1 MKNTLLVMMAPSAV
15 GKSTLAKQFAKDHED
30 TMIVSRDAIRFALL
44 KPGDEYFK
52 YEKEVTRRFYEQI
65 TEALKIH
72 KYVIA
77 DATHITVGSRRK
89 LFHNIFVPKDTKI
102 VGLWIETPLPVA
114 LKQKEA
120 RTGLARVPE
129 DVIRRMYKS
138 KVSPREWE
146 PFDEVLFISRDV
158 DMAIGKNSI
167 NITNV
172 LDKLK
177 EL

>member
-1 MKNTLLVMMAPSAV
+1 M
-15 GKSTLAKQFAKDHED
+15 
-30 TMIVSRDAIRFALL
+30 
-44 KPGDEYFK
+44 
-52 YEKEVTRRFYEQI
+52 
-65 TEALKIH
+65 
-72 KYVIA
+72 
-77 DATHITVGSRRK
+77 
-89 LFHNIFVPKDTKI
+89 PKDTRI

-114 LKQKEA
+114 IKQNEA

>member
-1 MKNTLLVMMAPSAV
+1 MKNTLLVMMAPPAV
-15 GKSTLAKQFAKDHED
+15 GKSTIAKQFAKDHED
-30 TMIVSRDAIRFALL
+30 TIIVSRDAIRFALL

-77 DATHITVGSRRK
+77 DATHITVGSRRE
-89 LFHNIFVPKDTKI
+89 LFHNIVVPKDTRI
-102 VGLWIETPLPVA
+102 VGLWVETPLPVA
-114 LKQKEA
+114 LKQNAA

>member
-1 MKNTLLVMMAPSAV
+1 MKNTLIVMMAPPAV
-15 GKSTLAKQFAKDHED
+15 GKSTLAKQFADCHED
-30 TMIVSRDAIRFALL
+30 TIIVSRDSIRFAML
-44 KPGDEYFK
+44 KPGDDYFK
-52 YEKEVTRRFYEQI
+52 YEKEVTRRFYDQI
-65 TEALKIH
+65 SAALKVH

-89 LFHNIFVPKDTKI
+89 LFTNITIPKDTQI
-102 VGLWIETPLPVA
+102 VGLWIETPVQVA
-114 LKQKEA
+114 IKQNSA

-129 DVIRRMYKS
+129 QVIRSMYKN

-146 PFDEVLFISRDV
+146 PFDGVLFISRDA
-158 DMAIGKNSI
+158 DMAIGKNSVS
-167 NITNV
+167 ITNV